1 MLNVTTEV
9 SGETIIISLEGLLD
23 SQTTPQLEAV
33 LEENLGKFNS
43 VQFDF
48 ANLEYLTSA
57 GLRAIL
63 VARQEMDDK
72 NGVMTVKNI
81 PEDIM
86 KIFEMTGFADVL
98 EIE

>member
-1 MLNVTTEV
+1 MLNVKTEV
-9 SGETIIISLEGLLD
+9 SGETLVISLEGLLD

-72 NGVMTVKNI
+72 NGVMTVINI
-81 PEDIM
+81 SDEIR
-86 KIFEMTGFADVL
+86 KIFDMTGFSAVL
-98 EIE
+98 KIE